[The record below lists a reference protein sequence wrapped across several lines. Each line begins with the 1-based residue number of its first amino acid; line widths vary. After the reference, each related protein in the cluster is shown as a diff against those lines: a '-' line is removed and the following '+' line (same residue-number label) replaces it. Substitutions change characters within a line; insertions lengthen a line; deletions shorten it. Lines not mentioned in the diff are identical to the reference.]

1 MSAPI
6 LVGYSPQTAD
16 RGPINFGVAVSR
28 FTRAPLV
35 VAAVYPGG
43 SDIDML
49 SGGEFGGDA
58 DGDRTGLPQLQSEL
72 EAEGVDASVKVVEHS
87 TPARG
92 LAGTV
97 EETDPRLVVIGSTRR
112 GRLGRV
118 LPGSTAERLIH
129 GSPRPVVVVPHGY
142 EVPEQGLQT
151 VGAAFVPT
159 DEGRAA
165 LRTAAVIAL
174 AAGARVLATM
184 VLSPKHAAEMSPGLM
199 AHAHHEES
207 PAEDL
212 HARHRIEATEELE
225 NAITELAS
233 DVEVERDVLFQRPA
247 EGLEAASQRVDL
259 LVMGS
264 RAYGPARAVMLG
276 GVSRQ
281 VTASASCPVL
291 VLPRG
296 AEDQIDALL
305 ATAERRDAP
314 ET

>member
-1 MSAPI
+1 VSAPI

-16 RGPINFGVAVSR
+16 RGPVNFGVAASR
-28 FTRAPLV
+28 FTGAPLV

-43 SDIDML
+43 SDIDKL

-58 DGDRTGLPQLQSEL
+58 DGDKIGLQQLQPEL
-72 EAEGVDASVKVVEHS
+72 EAQGVDASVKVVEHS

-92 LAGTV
+92 LARTV
-97 EETDPRLVVIGSTRR
+97 EETGPRLVVVGSTRR

-129 GSPRPVVVVPHGY
+129 GSPCPVAVVPHGH
-142 EVPEQGLQT
+142 EMPEQGLQT

-165 LRTAAVIAL
+165 LRTAAAIAR
-174 AAGARVLATM
+174 AAGAGVLATM

-199 AHAHHEES
+199 AHEHREQD
-207 PAEDL
+207 PAEDRY
-212 HARHRIEATEELE
+212 ARHRMEAANELE
-225 NAITELAS
+225 TAIGELAD
-233 DVEVERDVLFQRPA
+233 DVEVERDVLFQHPA
-247 EGLEAASQRVDL
+247 EGLEAASERVDL

-281 VTASASCPVL
+281 VTARASCPVL

-305 ATAERRDAP
+305 ATAEGRDAP

>member
-16 RGPINFGVAVSR
+16 RGPINFGVAVSH
-28 FTRAPLV
+28 FTGAPLV
-35 VAAVYPGG
+35 VAAVFPGG
-43 SDIDML
+43 SDIDVL

-58 DGDRTGLPQLQSEL
+58 HGDKTGLQQLQSEL
-72 EAEGVDASVKVVEHS
+72 AAEGVDASTKVVEHS

-92 LAGTV
+92 LARAV

-129 GSPRPVVVVPHGY
+129 GSPRPVVVVPHAY
-142 EVPEQGLQT
+142 EVPEQGLRT

-165 LRTAAVIAL
+165 LRTAAAIAR

-199 AHAHHEES
+199 AHAPHEKS

-212 HARHRIEATEELE
+212 HARHRIEATDELE
-225 NAITELAS
+225 NAITELAGG
-233 DVEVERDVLFQRPA
+233 VEVERDVLFQHPA

-296 AEDQIDALL
+296 AEDQIEALL
-305 ATAERRDAP
+305 ATAEGRAAP
-314 ET
+314 DG

>member
-28 FTRAPLV
+28 FTGAPLV
-35 VAAVYPGG
+35 VAAVFPGG
-43 SDIDML
+43 SDIDVL
-49 SGGEFGGDA
+49 SGGEFGGDPH
-58 DGDRTGLPQLQSEL
+58 GDRSGLEQLRSEL
-72 EAEGVDASVKVVEHS
+72 ESQRVDASIKVVEHS

-129 GSPRPVVVVPHGY
+129 GSPRPVVVVQHGY
-142 EVPEQGLQT
+142 ETPEQGLQS

-165 LRTAAVIAL
+165 LRTAAAIAR

-199 AHAHHEES
+199 AQAHHERD
-207 PAEDL
+207 PGEDL
-212 HARHRIEATEELE
+212 HARHRIEATDELE
-225 NAITELAS
+225 NAITELAG
-233 DVEVERDVLFQRPA
+233 DVEVEPDVLFQRPA

-305 ATAERRDAP
+305 STAEGRAAP
-314 ET
+314 EA